1 MKSFIESQCDEIAAD
16 FLRLKEM
23 SAAIEAAA
31 CMWIEALRTGG
42 KVMFCGN
49 GGSAADAQ
57 HLAAELSGRYE
68 LDRPGMAGLALTTD
82 TSALTAI
89 GNDMGFDR
97 VFSRQVEALGRPGD
111 VLYAISTS
119 GNSPNIVAAVE
130 MAKRLGIKTIAV
142 TGEGGGKLKDICD
155 LALCAPAG
163 KANHIQELHIAIG
176 HMLCGLA
183 ERALNG

>member
-119 GNSPNIVAAVE
+119 GNSPNIVAAVD